1 MTLSK
6 NQINF
11 YQTHGYLTIN
21 DVINKNEFN
30 ELETTTQKWVDKSR
44 TITQND
50 EIFILEENHSA
61 ENPRLKRIK
70 DPYKVDETYK
80 KLVHNN
86 NLLDIIEDLIGPNI
100 RLQGTK
106 LNMKASG
113 GGQQVEW
120 HTDWGHYPH
129 TNDDILAVGVALDD
143 MTEENGC
150 LLVIPG
156 SHKKPETSH
165 HEDGIF
171 VGAVEQVDMNEAV
184 PLIVKAGGIS
194 IHHVRTLHA
203 SAPNFSDKERRFLL
217 LSYRAVDSFPLAQP
231 ETTNWDAWNK
241 LIIRGNSTIQPRL
254 EKLPVFF
261 PQPTPSTERGNIF
274 GIQSKLKK
282 SHFTH

>member
-6 NQINF
+6 EQINF

-44 TITQND
+44 TVTQND

-129 TNDDILAVGVALDD
+129 RAAEVPGVSFCSRLRKCNGPQSGDRVL
-143 MTEENGC
+143 ENQPRRPCMANNRVLRRHVHCDWCGC
-150 LLVIPG
+150 LGDSWACDQRFQSAIYRPPG
-156 SHKKPETSH
+156 CGRSDDHLGVDPDERALRQGGAH
-165 HEDGIF
+165 HQG
-171 VGAVEQVDMNEAV
+171 
-184 PLIVKAGGIS
+184 S
-194 IHHVRTLHA
+194 RTDVLD
-203 SAPNFSDKERRFLL
+203 SRGSDDDSCVAPSW
-217 LSYRAVDSFPLAQP
+217 Q
-231 ETTNWDAWNK
+231 
-241 LIIRGNSTIQPRL
+241 
-254 EKLPVFF
+254 
-261 PQPTPSTERGNIF
+261 
-274 GIQSKLKK
+274 
-282 SHFTH
+282 